1 MRLTLYVRRGVRVE
15 VPKEEALRV
24 AVEVTMRAGESV
36 GERLRVVVLVV
47 LAVCPGDR
55 VRVELDVHVGVDEE
69 VSVLVKE
76 RGSE

>member
-1 MRLTLYVRRGVRVE
+1 MLLGGRAALCDQEQLCVVDNDHVGEARRRGD
-15 VPKEEALRV
+15 
-24 AVEVTMRAGESV
+24 S
-36 GERLRVVVLVV
+36 ERLRVMVLVV

-55 VRVELDVHVGVDEE
+55 VWVELDVHVGVDEE